1 MAVFVMCRRPVVVT
15 AVILFVFAQ
24 LLLIVFAPLLLSL
37 PRLVLSVAIEVKS
50 LNLLYFLRLGTA
62 IKIPVNVANHGFFFF
77 YLGNFLRYAKKVSL
91 LRLWLFLLSSSI
103 LIIRPS
109 IIIII

>member
-37 PRLVLSVAIEVKS
+37 PRLVLSVAIEVRFFDFFVMVAMCMVVH
-50 LNLLYFLRLGTA
+50 LLMQLELTLGVLLLHLLLY
-62 IKIPVNVANHGFFFF
+62 I
-77 YLGNFLRYAKKVSL
+77 
-91 LRLWLFLLSSSI
+91 WEE
-103 LIIRPS
+103 
-109 IIIII
+109 